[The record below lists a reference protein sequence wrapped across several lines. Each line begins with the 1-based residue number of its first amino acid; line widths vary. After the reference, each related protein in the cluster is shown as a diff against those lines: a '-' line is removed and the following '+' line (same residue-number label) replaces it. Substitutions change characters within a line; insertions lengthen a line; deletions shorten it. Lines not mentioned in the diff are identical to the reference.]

1 MAGAFIN
8 YRTGDGHDKAALL
21 NERLCAV
28 FGKEQVFLDSTG
40 LPAGRLFPPELKR
53 RLRESS
59 VLLVL
64 IGRNWLDV
72 RDANGLRRIDDP
84 DDYVR
89 YEIRKS
95 IKRQKV
101 VLPVLLDGAPLP
113 SPVDLPGDIVD
124 LPSFQYRHLR
134 TREEAKDLEEIVR
147 VLRPHILERGGSSNA
162 AVTTNNSYAPN
173 GAAASGSNASAVY
186 NNHNAPGS
194 RADRFDA
201 GGNE

>member
-21 NERLCAV
+21 NERLCAI
-28 FGKEQVFLDSTG
+28 FGKERVFLDSTS
-40 LPAGRLFPPELKR
+40 LPPGRPFPPELER
-53 RLRESS
+53 RLSEST

-64 IGRNWLDV
+64 IGGKWLDA

-89 YEIRKS
+89 HEIRES

-134 TREEAKDLEEIVR
+134 TREEAKDLDEIVA
-147 VLRPHILERGGSSNA
+147 VLRRDIPVPQRPSDT

-186 NNHNAPGS
+186 NHNAPGS

-201 GGNE
+201 GGHE